1 MVVVE
6 YFEGIGK
13 NESHQKA
20 VRGGGRHDIKEN
32 LIKSGGDAVSEYGLS
47 ESSDDNDLK
56 EWPEGDKDT
65 EQGIEGEGRSLDGS
79 GKQGPETR
87 QQQPA
92 EKDQ

>member
-32 LIKSGGDAVSEYGLS
+32 LIKSGRDAMNKYGLS
-47 ESSDDNDLK
+47 EPSDDDDLK
-56 EWPEGDKDT
+56 EWPESD
-65 EQGIEGEGRSLDGS
+65 
-79 GKQGPETR
+79 
-87 QQQPA
+87 
-92 EKDQ
+92 